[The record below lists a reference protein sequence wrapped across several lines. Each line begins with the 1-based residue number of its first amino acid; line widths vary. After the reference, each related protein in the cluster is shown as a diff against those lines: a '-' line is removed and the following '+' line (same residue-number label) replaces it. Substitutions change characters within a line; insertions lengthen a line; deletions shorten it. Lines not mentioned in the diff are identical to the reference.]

1 MYFQT
6 CLYVTGNRTVWSED
20 IFPLVSTILTWARWA
35 QAPVI
40 SSFPVAVII
49 SDWLLLFLEE
59 VLLFLMEMHFVC
71 VDDFSEMLLDE
82 GCC

>member
-20 IFPLVSTILTWARWA
+20 IFPLVSTILTWARWD

-40 SSFPVAVII
+40 SSFPVAVMI
-49 SDWLLLFLEE
+49 SDWLLLF
-59 VLLFLMEMHFVC
+59 
-71 VDDFSEMLLDE
+71 
-82 GCC
+82 